1 MLLSVAIPTYGRD
14 SVLIESIRSL
24 LDLDE
29 KADEILV
36 IDQTTQHDLETL
48 TQLQEWNIDKKIRW
62 VRIQFPSITRA
73 MNIALR
79 KAKGN
84 RVLFLD
90 DDIIPDKNLVAVHR
104 RYNTSDEDRIIAG
117 RVLQPWHKGIPDEV
131 GAPFL
136 FNSLEPRE
144 VSSFMGGN
152 VSIPRGHAIE
162 VGGFDTNFVK
172 VAYHFEA
179 EFAYRWIRNGFRIF
193 YEPQAIIHHL
203 KTERGG
209 TRTFGEHL
217 TTISPDHSV
226 GRYYYNL
233 QINTF
238 NNGLVRSAFDLFRS
252 ITTRHHLR
260 KPIWIPLTIVAEIR
274 GFLWALLLWYSG
286 NGRIRGEKINLLVV
300 ASHPIQYTTPIYKQ
314 LFKSPDY
321 NVKVLYLTIP
331 NKRSQSLG
339 FGKEFEWDIPLLE
352 GYEHTCAVSECGKGL
367 AFGFFGVRLKR
378 PFSDLRRVTKT
389 FKPDVVLYTGWHF
402 FGMVQLFF
410 RLVASNIP
418 IILRMDS
425 NGMKHR
431 SSFNRWIYRKLLSF
445 IKIGLVVGT
454 ENKDFC
460 LSLGMSQRQIVF
472 CPHVVDNK
480 FFSERAEK
488 ARCSLAETRGRWN
501 IPRDSFCF
509 LFAGKLQD
517 KKRPLDLLQALNN
530 IFRAHVGKIYLL
542 MVGTGKL
549 EQECLS
555 YVMANK
561 LPVTFGGFLN
571 QTQMPEAYAVA
582 DCIVLPS
589 GDDETWGLVINEAMS
604 CALPA
609 IVSDKVGCGKDLVH
623 ENQTGFIYR
632 SGDIDQLSSLLE
644 FMVEN
649 RESSKRMG
657 RNAKKLMEERYSLN
671 QVIDGIHEAVSQIH
685 G

>member
-1 MLLSVAIPTYGRD
+1 MLLTVAIPTYGRD
-14 SVLIESIRSL
+14 SVLIDSIRFL
-24 LDLDE
+24 LDLNE

-36 IDQTTQHDLETL
+36 IDQTTEHDLEIHK
-48 TQLQEWNIDKKIRW
+48 QLEQWDIEMKIRW

-79 KAKGN
+79 KARGK

-90 DDIIPDKNLVAVHR
+90 DDIIPDSNLVAVHR
-104 RYNTSDEDRIIAG
+104 RYATSDENHIIAG
-117 RVLQPWHKGIPDEV
+117 RVLQPWHKGMADED

-136 FNSLEPRE
+136 FNSLDARE
-144 VSSFMGGN
+144 VTSFMGGN
-152 VSIPRGHAIE
+152 VSIPREPAIGL
-162 VGGFDTNFVK
+162 GGFDTNFVK

-179 EFAYRWIRNGFRIF
+179 EFAYRWVKNGYRIF

-233 QINTF
+233 QTKPFHNAI
-238 NNGLVRSAFDLFRS
+238 LRSALDLIRS

-260 KPIWIPLTIVAEIR
+260 KPIWIPLTLFAEIR
-274 GFLWALLLWYSG
+274 GFLWALLLWNSG

-300 ASHPIQYTTPIYKQ
+300 ASHPIQYTTPIYKE
-314 LFKSPDY
+314 LTESSDY
-321 NVKVLYLTIP
+321 IVKVLYLTIP
-331 NKRSQSLG
+331 DKISQSLG
-339 FGKEFEWDIPLLE
+339 FGKEFQWDIPLLE
-352 GYEHTCAVSECGKGL
+352 GHEYTCARSECGKGL
-367 AFGFFGVRLKR
+367 AFGFLGVRLKR
-378 PFSDLRRVTKT
+378 PFSDLRRVTKS

-402 FGMVQLFF
+402 FGMVQLFLA
-410 RLVASNIP
+410 LVTSNIP

-431 SSFNRWIYRKLLSF
+431 STLNREIYKKLLSF
-445 IKIGLVVGT
+445 VKVGLVVGS
-454 ENKDFC
+454 ENQDFC
-460 LSLGMSQRQIVF
+460 LSLGMSQRQIVL
-472 CPHVVDNK
+472 CPHVVDNQ
-480 FFSERAEK
+480 FFSERANK
-488 ARCSLAETRGRWN
+488 ARCSFAEIRNRWS
-501 IPRDSFCF
+501 IPKDSFCF
-509 LFAGKLQD
+509 LFAGKLQE

-530 IFRAHVGKIYLL
+530 ICRKHGDNIYLL
-542 MVGTGKL
+542 MIGTGKL
-549 EQECLS
+549 EQECMDYALT
-555 YVMANK
+555 NN

-571 QTQMPEAYAVA
+571 QTQMPEAYSIS

-623 ENQTGFIYR
+623 DKQTGYIYR
-632 SGDIDQLSSLLE
+632 SGDISQLSLLMDY
-644 FMVEN
+644 MVRN
-649 RESSKRMG
+649 QESSKQMG
-657 RNAKKLMEERYSLN
+657 QNAKRLIEERYSLD
-671 QVIDGIHEAVSQIH
+671 QVIDGIHKAVSQIH